1 MYWREVTRLNRDGGE
16 NMADIDAI
24 LISPMEAKKLLGVGR
39 NEIYNLVKQK
49 DFPAI
54 LTRISLKEWADK
66 KCSKK

>member
-1 MYWREVTRLNRDGGE
+1 MV
-16 NMADIDAI
+16 DIEAI

-49 DFPAI
+49 DFPSCMI
-54 LTRISLKEWADK
+54 GNKYYINKEKLKEWADK